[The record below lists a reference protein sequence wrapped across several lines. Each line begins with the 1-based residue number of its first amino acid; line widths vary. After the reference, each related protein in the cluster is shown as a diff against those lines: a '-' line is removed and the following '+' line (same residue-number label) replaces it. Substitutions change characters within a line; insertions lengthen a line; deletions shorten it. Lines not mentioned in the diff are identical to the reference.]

1 MAPSFPSSWIVNKSN
16 PPQAIPSPTT
26 TPKRRKSPSPSPSQA
41 PPAKPKPRATLF
53 TRPPPPPSL
62 STTPTRRLSPAATL
76 LSRVDGSLPFA
87 RRYDSLPSTPRSLCD
102 SFVFSCRDSSHF
114 HDMDDAVLPNGPC
127 GRPGCCGDE
136 MHPSS
141 FLDMDCLIHNDE
153 HNAMETGEGVALLWQ
168 APKALPKQS
177 PFTGLGHEQ
186 DAPVVFPSSWIVRST
201 GTSTNT
207 PVLKRDQVL
216 PHAMDKG
223 RSRMSTLMN
232 PAMAPSNPSPLRS
245 AESIDRIMVPP
256 SPGIISDGH
265 QNAHVKTNIRK
276 HTLPE
281 SGSESVSWTAKPSDD
296 SCINDKYL
304 WELKERPT
312 QRELI
317 DCWLQS
323 TSDREPFKRVKRSH
337 WLNNGSDASGDA
349 DEPHSRLPVSDA
361 YSVYS
366 SSTQNTRA
374 TRLA

>member
-26 TPKRRKSPSPSPSQA
+26 TPKRRKSPSPSQA

-87 RRYDSLPSTPRSLCD
+87 RRYDSPPSTPRSLCD

-223 RSRMSTLMN
+223 RSRMSTPMN

-245 AESIDRIMVPP
+245 AESINRIMVPP
-256 SPGIISDGH
+256 SPGIINDGH
-265 QNAHVKTNIRK
+265 QNAHVKTTTRK

-281 SGSESVSWTAKPSDD
+281 SGSESVSWTTEPSDD